1 MHLAPGGGCGRA
13 LRNSPEKVRR
23 GEESLG
29 LAHTNWVHGNARN
42 PSTKE
47 GGEWK
52 RRAVDGQ
59 SLNSFIFNFNFETYG
74 VHLFLGLSRVLYSM

>member
-1 MHLAPGGGCGRA
+1 MHVAPGGGCGRA

-42 PSTKE
+42 LSTKE

-59 SLNSFIFNFNFETYG
+59 SLNGFIFIFNFETYTYVLG
-74 VHLFLGLSRVLYSM
+74 VE